1 MNRMIRMDAM
11 IRFLLALAAAA
22 VAANG
27 LAQDS
32 YPSKPIRIVIGYSAG
47 GGNDIIV
54 RVMTQEMSK
63 SLGQPVI
70 VENKPGAQSI
80 IAAEYVAK
88 SAPDGYTIL
97 MGPSGPMTINPA
109 TYSKLPYDPVKDF
122 APVSMITTFPLIA
135 VVSATSDIK
144 SIKQLVDYAKA
155 NPAKANY
162 ASSAGIFQIATE
174 LFKQRTGANFVMIPY
189 KGSGESVQ
197 AVIGGQVTLT
207 IVDPPPAAGPIK
219 GGTVR
224 PLAVTS
230 AKRHPGF
237 PDVPTMAEAGVPEME
252 VPVWTAF
259 FVPAKTPPA
268 IVARLQKEVARV
280 VQTAEVRERFTAM
293 GIEPVGGSAEDL
305 GRQVK
310 ADIVKWTAV
319 AKAANIK
326 ND

>member
-1 MNRMIRMDAM
+1 VRAM
-11 IRFLLALAAAA
+11 
-22 VAANG
+22 
-27 LAQDS
+27 Q
-32 YPSKPIRIVIGYSAG
+32 P
-47 GGNDIIV
+47 
-54 RVMTQEMSK
+54 EMQK
-63 SLGQPVI
+63 GLGQAVI

-80 IAAEYVAK
+80 IAAEAGAK
-88 SAPDGYTIL
+88 AAPDGYTIF

-109 TYSKLPYDPVKDF
+109 TYTKLPYDPVRDF
-122 APVSMITTFPLIA
+122 APVSMISTFPLIA
-135 VVSATSDIK
+135 VVSATSGIT
-144 SIKQLVDYAKA
+144 SIKQLIEQAKA

-174 LFKQRTGANFVMIPY
+174 LFKQRTGAPLVMIPY

-197 AVIGGQVTLT
+197 AVVGGQVMLT
-207 IVDPPPAAGPIK
+207 IVDPPPASGPIK
-219 GGTVR
+219 GGSVR
-224 PLAVTS
+224 ALAVTS

-237 PDVPTMAEAGVPEME
+237 PEVPTMAEAGVQDME

-280 VQTAEVRERFTAM
+280 VHTQEVRERFAGM
-293 GIEPVGGSAEDL
+293 GIESVGSTSEEL
-305 GRQVK
+305 GNVVK
-310 ADIVKWTAV
+310 RDIAKWTAV